1 MNQKSFAYVFSTALL
16 LLQAACDGDA
26 STSSGNAPQSSS
38 SQSTGGTQNTG
49 GGGSGG
55 TQSTG
60 GGGQG
65 GGQGGGE
72 LCAELTDGALID
84 FAITSETLRLWFT
97 DDAFIDEALAQLN
110 GQMDPRV
117 PNFLVLVDAQQCDP
131 QWTWHVDPAQVEFAD
146 FTIELCDGLPSHI
159 EGDKTYWL
167 ETVKTYC
174 PWTATVTAVD
184 DRRQ

>member
-1 MNQKSFAYVFSTALL
+1 MNQKYFAFVFSAAGL

-26 STSSGNAPQSSS
+26 SATTASASQSSS
-38 SQSTGGTQNTG
+38 SQSTGGSQNTG

-55 TQSTG
+55 TPSTG

-65 GGQGGGE
+65 GGAE
-72 LCAELTDGALID
+72 LCAERTDGALID
-84 FAITSETLRLWFT
+84 FAITSETLRLWLT
-97 DDAFIDEALAQLN
+97 DDAFIDEALAQLG
-110 GQMDPRV
+110 GQMQPRV
-117 PNFLVLVDAQQCDP
+117 PVLSVLIDGQDCDP

-146 FTIELCDGLPSHI
+146 ATIELCDGLPSHI

-167 ETVKTYC
+167 NTVMSYC
-174 PWTATVTAVD
+174 PWSDTVTAVD